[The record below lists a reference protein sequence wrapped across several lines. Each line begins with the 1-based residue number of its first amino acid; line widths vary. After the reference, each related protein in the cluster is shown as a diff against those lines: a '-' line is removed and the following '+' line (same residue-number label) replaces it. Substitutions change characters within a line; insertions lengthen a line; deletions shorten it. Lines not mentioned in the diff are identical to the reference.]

1 MADHDET
8 PADPPAVPP
17 APWTVSF
24 RGGLWEVTCSDG
36 SLGGRFP
43 REGDARTFADVAGPG
58 GLTVVSK
65 DELARLRDAAGAVP
79 GTPPAAAWPGTY
91 ADGFRAGWDAR
102 PGPREFPPDRPGGPA
117 DSTRDTSDDCV
128 KLDLEAVRAAVSA
141 PVPPVPDAGPP
152 AAADVPALL
161 RLAASGRR
169 DYAKSAP
176 DDQAAVLLTQAATME
191 SAARIAEGDR
201 IPLHSYLPSWRWD
214 EIPAAAPS
222 AGTTALV
229 LPEPDGMEAVED
241 DEGRAGSV
249 PTWVLRSCTTL
260 MDTVQA
266 WPDGLDFEG
275 GLIDS
280 QSVIRDL
287 EQDALKVLAA
297 IATHRAARG
306 RDSGRDAS

>member
-1 MADHDET
+1 MVDHDDHDVKIDVLIRDQATGEEQLLS
-8 PADPPAVPP
+8 
-17 APWTVSF
+17 TVAA
-24 RGGLWEVTCSDG
+24 GE
-36 SLGGRFP
+36 RF
-43 REGDARTFADVAGPG
+43 TT
-58 GLTVVSK
+58 TVVGPPLGDGQESPPLLDRLLRQRADL
-65 DELARLRDAAGAVP
+65 DERI
-79 GTPPAAAWPGTY
+79 
-91 ADGFRAGWDAR
+91 RALGI
-102 PGPREFPPDRPGGPA
+102 
-117 DSTRDTSDDCV
+117 
-128 KLDLEAVRAAVSA
+128 
-141 PVPPVPDAGPP
+141 PDAGQP
-152 AAADVPALL
+152 AAADVPA
-161 RLAASGRR
+161 
-169 DYAKSAP
+169 
-176 DDQAAVLLTQAATME
+176 
-191 SAARIAEGDR
+191 
-201 IPLHSYLPSWRWD
+201 
-214 EIPAAAPS
+214 PS
-222 AGTTALV
+222 ATGTTALV